1 MGEPAQKRRRTSP
14 GTSLD
19 IGGTEA
25 PASPQRR
32 RPSYASPTKASL
44 SRNNP
49 EAFERRRSRSPEK
62 LPSTRPS
69 AQFTFDSPSEVLA
82 ARLATSR
89 IVSDAPT
96 PTRPDEATPGSGRP
110 LKRVGGGMASAAK
123 RTPSRGGPRPG
134 AAPAP
139 EQDDF
144 NPFRGKVLRR
154 SMELDDDSVDPF
166 RGKVLRR
173 STEAEDDSFN
183 PFRGKVLRR
192 SLDVDD
198 DMDMDAPPASMP
210 EPKLPPPIQA
220 SSPPAPPASMPE
232 PRPVPPMDEPAV
244 EPEDNSPVPSEEP
257 APREET
263 SPVKSIS
270 PARSPSPARSF
281 SSFEMAIPARSSS
294 PIMSP
299 LPAESSV
306 VADPEPAEQQEQES
320 DSELEPQPEQELER
334 EEEAAPAPA
343 PEAEAEPERDS
354 PSPPPPLP
362 DFSPSPPPASMPPPA
377 IPPLVQPNSQD
388 AGPSAS
394 QPMPRFPALDK
405 GPRKSFQNS
414 PVRIRGLSQ
423 QRDSPLAKPPSRLL
437 EKPRKSFNPAAA
449 TFKETKPADTSVSG
463 PRQPRAFDRDADK
476 KKERE
481 KIQKEIEA
489 LQKDLEIARK
499 ENERIRLMQ
508 QSGRTLAPSNQ
519 DEVIG
524 LIQRHL
530 ISTGAESS
538 QTASQQLLQAAL
550 NPAAL
555 LPFGKT
561 ITQAPLKPVEEKQNE
576 IKSHHPVV
584 LTAEEELP
592 YLELFTPFSISSNIS
607 VLPETAGEPLKQLHI
622 ITFRSREIPGIFTA
636 KMNMTVN
643 ATELTVLDLDITAL
657 EPASKPE
664 LGPFVQKI
672 CTGDCNRSMQR
683 NVGIL
688 SWAMGEWLRIAVE
701 RAGFWCQLEQSLG
714 SKNGVSEA
722 AIQLRT
728 RKSRRRKD
736 DGEDEDEDAPTQLE
750 SVTKKDLIRYLG
762 RQHFDI
768 SIPNNDTEES
778 GATIRLEWKTEFDW
792 TGEAQNKLSVLVG
805 APGKWHQTDERGSLG
820 KIPKL
825 FDELVHGQG
834 ETESAVRTI
843 VALIA
848 GEQS

>member
-1 MGEPAQKRRRTSP
+1 MEESAPKRRRTSP

-62 LPSTRPS
+62 LPSARPS

-96 PTRPDEATPGSGRP
+96 PTRPDEGTPGSGRP
-110 LKRVGGGMASAAK
+110 LRRVGGGMASGAK

-154 SMELDDDSVDPF
+154 SMELDDDSADQF

-173 STEAEDDSFN
+173 SAEAEDDNFN

-198 DMDMDAPPASMP
+198 EMDTDAPSASMP
-210 EPKLPPPIQA
+210 EPELPPPIEA
-220 SSPPAPPASMPE
+220 SSPPAPPASMPD
-232 PRPVPPMDEPAV
+232 PQPAPPVDESVVDESAV
-244 EPEDNSPVPSEEP
+244 QPEDNTPVPSEEP

-263 SPVKSIS
+263 SPVKFTS

-294 PIMSP
+294 PIVSP

-306 VADPEPAEQQEQES
+306 AVEPELAGQQEPE
-320 DSELEPQPEQELER
+320 SELEPQPEQDLEAEQEPR
-334 EEEAAPAPA
+334 PE

-362 DFSPSPPPASMPPPA
+362 AFSPSPPPASMPPPA
-377 IPPLVQPNSQD
+377 IPPLMQPNSQD
-388 AGPSAS
+388 AAPSAS

-423 QRDSPLAKPPSRLL
+423 QRDSPLAKPPSRFQ
-437 EKPRKSFNPAAA
+437 EKPRKSFNPAAT
-449 TFKETKPADTSVSG
+449 TFKETKPTEISVSG
-463 PRQPRAFDRDADK
+463 PRQPRAFDPDADK
-476 KKERE
+476 KRERE
-481 KIQKEIEA
+481 KVQKEIEA

-508 QSGRTLAPSNQ
+508 QSGRVLAPSNQ
-519 DEVIG
+519 DEVID

-530 ISTGAESS
+530 LSTGAEPS
-538 QTASQQLLQAAL
+538 QTASRQLLQTAL

-555 LPFGKT
+555 LPFGKP
-561 ITQAPLKPVEEKQNE
+561 ILQAPPKPAEDKQNE
-576 IKSHHPVV
+576 IKSHHPVA

-607 VLPETAGEPLKQLHI
+607 VLPETAGEPLGQLHS

-643 ATELTVLDLDITAL
+643 AMELTVLDLNVTTL

-683 NVGIL
+683 NIGIL

-714 SKNGVSEA
+714 SKDGVLDA
-722 AIQLRT
+722 AIQMRT

-736 DGEDEDEDAPTQLE
+736 GEVDDEDEPTQLE

-778 GATIRLEWKTEFDW
+778 GATIRLAWKTEFDW

-820 KIPKL
+820 KIPQL

>member
-1 MGEPAQKRRRTSP
+1 
-14 GTSLD
+14 
-19 IGGTEA
+19 
-25 PASPQRR
+25 
-32 RPSYASPTKASL
+32 
-44 SRNNP
+44 
-49 EAFERRRSRSPEK
+49 
-62 LPSTRPS
+62 
-69 AQFTFDSPSEVLA
+69 
-82 ARLATSR
+82 
-89 IVSDAPT
+89 
-96 PTRPDEATPGSGRP
+96 
-110 LKRVGGGMASAAK
+110 MASGPK

-173 STEAEDDSFN
+173 SAEAEDDNFN

-198 DMDMDAPPASMP
+198 EMDTDAPSASMPEPELPPPIEASSPRVPPASMP
-210 EPKLPPPIQA
+210 DPQTA
-220 SSPPAPPASMPE
+220 
-232 PRPVPPMDEPAV
+232 PPMDEPAV
-244 EPEDNSPVPSEEP
+244 DESVVDESAVQPEDNTPVASEEP
-257 APREET
+257 ARREET
-263 SPVKSIS
+263 SPAKFTS

-306 VADPEPAEQQEQES
+306 AVEPESAEQQEQEPE
-320 DSELEPQPEQELER
+320 SELEPQPEQE
-334 EEEAAPAPA
+334 
-343 PEAEAEPERDS
+343 PEPEPERDS

-362 DFSPSPPPASMPPPA
+362 AFSPSPPPASMPPPA

-394 QPMPRFPALDK
+394 QPMPQFPALDK

-423 QRDSPLAKPPSRLL
+423 QRDSPLAKPPSRFQ
-437 EKPRKSFNPAAA
+437 EKPRKNFNPVAT
-449 TFKETKPADTSVSG
+449 TFKETKPSEVDVSG
-463 PRQPRAFDRDADK
+463 PRQPRAFDPDADK
-476 KKERE
+476 KRERE
-481 KIQKEIEA
+481 KVQKEIEA

-508 QSGRTLAPSNQ
+508 QSGRVLAPSNQ
-519 DEVIG
+519 DEVID

-530 ISTGAESS
+530 LSPGAESS
-538 QTASQQLLQAAL
+538 QTASQQLLQTAL

-555 LPFGKT
+555 LPFGKP
-561 ITQAPLKPVEEKQNE
+561 IIQAPPKPVEEKHNE
-576 IKSHHPVV
+576 IKSHHPVT

-592 YLELFTPFSISSNIS
+592 YLELFTPFSIFSNIS
-607 VLPETAGEPLKQLHI
+607 VLPETAGEPLRQLHS

-643 ATELTVLDLDITAL
+643 ATELTVLDLDVTAL

-714 SKNGVSEA
+714 SKDGVLDA
-722 AIQLRT
+722 AIQMRT

-736 DGEDEDEDAPTQLE
+736 AGEDDDEDEPRQLE

-768 SIPNNDTEES
+768 SIPNNNTEES
-778 GATIRLEWKTEFDW
+778 GATIRLEWKTGFDW
-792 TGEAQNKLSVLVG
+792 TGEALNKLSVLVG

-820 KIPKL
+820 KIPHL
-825 FDELVHGQG
+825 FNELVHGQG